1 MMPLEK
7 MAVELARLPG
17 ALTWAPHD
25 LPDIV
30 RRHYGE
36 NLSASGAFTLCVAIR
51 AVLRERG
58 VLR

>member
-1 MMPLEK
+1 MELSR

-17 ALTWAPHD
+17 ALLWGPAEVAEAA
-25 LPDIV
+25 L
-30 RRHYGE
+30 RHY
-36 NLSASGAFTLCVAIR
+36 NLPITTQTANMLYVAIR